1 MRKGGKSHMELD
13 DLLKLI
19 DHVSKSKLDDF
30 CYETGEI
37 KLRLKKNAAKE
48 IVVQQK
54 EVKNAASEFA
64 IVQNCEDVFDA
75 DTSKKTDE
83 ASSDKYI
90 DSPLVGIF
98 YTAPGEGEAPF
109 VSVGDRV
116 KKGQTLGIVEA
127 MKLMHEIIC
136 KQNGIVKE
144 ICAQNGD
151 AVEYGQKLF
160 IIEEA

>member
-1 MRKGGKSHMELD
+1 MKMRKGGKSHMELD

-54 EVKNAASEFA
+54 AAKNAAPEFA

-98 YTAPGEGEAPF
+98 YTAPGEGESPF

-116 KKGQTLGIVEA
+116 KKGQTLGSTVRSC
-127 MKLMHEIIC
+127 L
-136 KQNGIVKE
+136 
-144 ICAQNGD
+144 
-151 AVEYGQKLF
+151 L
-160 IIEEA
+160 

>member
-1 MRKGGKSHMELD
+1 M
-13 DLLKLI
+13 
-19 DHVSKSKLDDF
+19 
-30 CYETGEI
+30 
-37 KLRLKKNAAKE
+37 
-48 IVVQQK
+48 QQK

-127 MKLMHEIIC
+127 MKLMHEITC
-136 KQNGIVKE
+136 EQNGIVKE
-144 ICAQNGD
+144 ICAKNGD

>member
-54 EVKNAASEFA
+54 AAKTQRQNLPLFKIA
-64 IVQNCEDVFDA
+64 KMLWVQI
-75 DTSKKTDE
+75 
-83 ASSDKYI
+83 Y
-90 DSPLVGIF
+90 
-98 YTAPGEGEAPF
+98 
-109 VSVGDRV
+109 
-116 KKGQTLGIVEA
+116 
-127 MKLMHEIIC
+127 
-136 KQNGIVKE
+136 
-144 ICAQNGD
+144 
-151 AVEYGQKLF
+151 QK
-160 IIEEA
+160 IR

>member
-54 EVKNAASEFA
+54 AAKNAAPEFA

-75 DTSKKTDE
+75 DTSKRQMKHHLTN
-83 ASSDKYI
+83 I
-90 DSPLVGIF
+90 LILLLLVSFIRHR
-98 YTAPGEGEAPF
+98 E
-109 VSVGDRV
+109 
-116 KKGQTLGIVEA
+116 
-127 MKLMHEIIC
+127 
-136 KQNGIVKE
+136 KE
-144 ICAQNGD
+144 KHRLYQ
-151 AVEYGQKLF
+151 
-160 IIEEA
+160 

>member
-1 MRKGGKSHMELD
+1 MELD

-64 IVQNCEDVFDA
+64 ID
-75 DTSKKTDE
+75 SKLRRCCGCR
-83 ASSDKYI
+83 Y
-90 DSPLVGIF
+90 L
-98 YTAPGEGEAPF
+98 
-109 VSVGDRV
+109 
-116 KKGQTLGIVEA
+116 KKIR
-127 MKLMHEIIC
+127 
-136 KQNGIVKE
+136 
-144 ICAQNGD
+144 
-151 AVEYGQKLF
+151 
-160 IIEEA
+160 